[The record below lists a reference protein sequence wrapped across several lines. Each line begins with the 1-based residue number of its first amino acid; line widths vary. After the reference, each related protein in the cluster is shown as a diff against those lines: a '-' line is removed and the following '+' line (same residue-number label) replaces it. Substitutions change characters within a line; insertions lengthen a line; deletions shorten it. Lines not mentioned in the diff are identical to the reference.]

1 MGRAERRAQE
11 KRLREQQKREE
22 LILKARANQKKLS
35 DEEVDRIQ
43 DKLVD
48 MNVNALL
55 NAFAVCLSSRHKVSE
70 NDIIQDLQFIDEL
83 VGKVGSQEIPTYED
97 FRTYCAAISGVGIG
111 MTPAEME
118 QFNIQEEK
126 NFNFILMYDSNDEI
140 YIQKIKQ
147 LAKTDEYLLINLIGG
162 EEDGRVIKIDP
173 NTDVYYNRK
182 EAEHALKQMKGN

>member
-55 NAFAVCLSSRHKVSE
+55 NAFAACMVSRHKISE
-70 NDIIQDLQFIDEL
+70 EEVIQDLQWIDEL
-83 VGKVGSQEIPTYED
+83 VGKVGSPEIPSYED
-97 FRTYCAAISGVGIG
+97 FRTYCTGISGVGIG

-118 QFNIQEEK
+118 QFNVQEES
-126 NFNFILMYDSNDEI
+126 NFNYILMYDSNDNI

-147 LAKTDEYLLINLIGG
+147 LAKNDTYILVNLIGG

-173 NTDVYYNRK
+173 NTDIYYKRK
-182 EAEHALKQMKGN
+182 EAEHALKQFQ